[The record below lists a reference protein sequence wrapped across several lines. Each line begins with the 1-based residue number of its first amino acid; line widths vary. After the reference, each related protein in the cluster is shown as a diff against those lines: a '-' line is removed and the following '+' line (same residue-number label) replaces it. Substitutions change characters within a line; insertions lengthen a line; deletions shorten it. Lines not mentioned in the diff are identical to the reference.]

1 MAVTD
6 GLVQPWPDTLDSP
19 DSARAQQ
26 LLSAFWGT
34 LERLPDLIRRD
45 EQLLAAEVTHE
56 LRGIVLEMMLAL
68 NGIQRPAASAHLN
81 SYLSASQ
88 RAAIERTLI
97 APSVD
102 DNVDGDSWIGQA
114 VALVVIQRWYA
125 PQLVKRFDLIYP
137 QPLEERVWKTLRT
150 NLPDWP
156 AYVTSE

>member
-1 MAVTD
+1 MAATD
-6 GLVQPWPDTLDSP
+6 APDQPWPDTLETP
-19 DSARAQQ
+19 DSARVQQ
-26 LLSAFWGT
+26 LLSAFWET
-34 LERLPDLIRRD
+34 LERLPNLITRG

-68 NGIQRPAASAHLN
+68 NGIRRPAASAHLN

-97 APSVD
+97 APTA
-102 DNVDGDSWIGQA
+102 DGDSWIGQA

-125 PQLVKRFDLIYP
+125 PQLVERFDLIYP
-137 QPLEERVWKTLRT
+137 QPQEERVWKTLRD

-156 AYVTSE
+156 AHITSE